1 MVELPKNF
9 TCEDC
14 TIRLLREA
22 SEWSN
27 NYRFWPCADVD
38 IVEQKK
44 YKENCMGHG
53 RPIAG
58 RCVCNKGRNPS
69 RVKLPDDIVVNDA
82 IM

>member
-1 MVELPKNF
+1 MVELPKDF

-27 NYRFWPCADVD
+27 NYRFWSCADVD

-44 YKENCMGHG
+44 YKETCMGHG

-58 RCVCNKGRNPS
+58 RCVCNKGTDKPVIWRELIK
-69 RVKLPDDIVVNDA
+69 VCTFVND
-82 IM
+82 